1 MIEKIRDFDPG
12 NLKVKCDD
20 FQNVIKKHK
29 NDFLYC
35 DPPYY
40 IGKHSKMFKGIYP
53 MRNIPVHHRGFE
65 HEKLRDL
72 LKKHKGGF
80 VLSYNDCPTI
90 RKYYKGF
97 KQYFPSW
104 QYTMGQGE
112 TRIGKNRIE
121 KGDDHI
127 KKSHDILIYSKP

>member
-1 MIEKIRDFDPG
+1 
-12 NLKVKCDD
+12 
-20 FQNVIKKHK
+20 
-29 NDFLYC
+29 
-35 DPPYY
+35 
-40 IGKHSKMFKGIYP
+40 
-53 MRNIPVHHRGFE
+53 MRNIPVHHRDFP

-72 LKKHKGGF
+72 LKKHKGKF
-80 VLSYNDCPTI
+80 ILSYNDCPTI

-97 KQYFPSW
+97 KHYFPSW

-127 KKSHDILIYSKP
+127 KKSHEIIIVNF